1 MHPTRRSRIVLA
13 LAFGLAGVVA
23 AADARPLDVC
33 VYGGTSGGT
42 IAAVAAARRGSTV
55 VLIEPGRRLG
65 GMSSG
70 GLGMTDNG
78 ATSTITGLARE
89 FYERVYRFYRD
100 PENWP
105 HQRREEF
112 VASLPSIWGVDG
124 PRMEKLEA
132 QFIFEPRAAERV
144 FSDLVREAGVTV
156 VFGERLDLTDGVSTR
171 SGRIHAIR
179 MESGR
184 EFVADVFIDATYEGD
199 LMAKAGVSYVFGREP
214 NDRYGETLNGSF
226 PFTPRAFPA
235 ISPYVVAGDRV
246 SGLLPRVS
254 ATPSGPKGSGDD
266 KLQAYNFRVCL
277 TDVPENRVA
286 IEKPADFDPR
296 EYELLARMIATMRN
310 VRPGPAKTAAVAL
323 AGPERPL
330 GITFHRI
337 PNAKTDSNSGG
348 EFGSDM
354 VGGNAGWPEADY
366 ETRDRIFARHKTYVL
381 GLLWFLGNDPRVP
394 RAVREEMCRWGLPR
408 DEFPDTGHFPHQLYV
423 REARRMV
430 SDVVMTERHARGELR
445 VDDGVALAS
454 YPLDCHGIALYV
466 DEQGVLHRERG
477 FMEKAG
483 PPFPIS
489 YRSIRPRAEQCANL
503 LVVSCLSASHAA
515 YGSVRMEP
523 VFMMLGHAAGAAAD
537 LARRTGSSVQEVN
550 VAHLRDALVA
560 EGQLVDWPAK

>member
-1 MHPTRRSRIVLA
+1 MPHLSCVRSLVAIA
-13 LAFGLAGVVA
+13 LVCA
-23 AADARPLDVC
+23 ASAAESRPIDVC
-33 VYGGTSGGT
+33 VYGGTSGGV
-42 IAAVAAARRGSTV
+42 IAAVAAARRGGRV

-78 ATSTITGLARE
+78 ATSTISGLARE
-89 FYERVYRFYRD
+89 FYRRIFRFYLD
-100 PENWP
+100 PANWP
-105 HQRREEF
+105 HQHRDEF
-112 VASLPSIWGVDG
+112 MARQPAIWGVDG
-124 PRMEKLEA
+124 PKMEAIEA

-156 VFGERLDLTDGVSTR
+156 VFGERLDLAEGVRRR
-171 SGRIHAIR
+171 SGRIHSIR

-184 EFVADVFIDATYEGD
+184 EFVAEVFIDATYEGD
-199 LMAKAGVSYVFGREP
+199 LMARAGVTHVVGREP

-226 PFTPRAFPA
+226 PFTPRAFPT
-235 ISPYVVAGDRV
+235 ISPFVVADDPA
-246 SGLLPRVS
+246 SGLLPRVL
-254 ATPSGPKGSGDD
+254 AMPSGPRGSGDD

-277 TDVPENRVA
+277 TDVPENRIA
-286 IEKPADFDPR
+286 IDKPTDYEPL
-296 EYELLARMIATMRN
+296 EYELLARMIATMKD

-330 GITFHRI
+330 GITFHRL
-337 PNAKTDSNSGG
+337 PNSKTDSNSGG

-354 VGGNAGWPEADY
+354 VGASSGWPEGDY
-366 ETRDRIFARHKTYVL
+366 DTREKIFARHKSYVL

-394 RAVREEMCRWGLPR
+394 KEVRDEMQRWGLPR
-408 DEFPDTGHFPHQLYV
+408 DEFPDSGHFPHQLYV

-430 SDVVMTERHARGELR
+430 SDEVMTERHARGELR
-445 VDDGVALAS
+445 VDDGIALAS
-454 YPLDCHGIALYV
+454 YPLDCHGIALYI
-466 DEQGVLHRERG
+466 DDKQVLHRERG

-489 YRSIRPRAEQCANL
+489 YRAIRPRGEECTNL

-537 LARRTGSSVQEVN
+537 FARRSGTTVQQVN
-550 VAHLRDALVA
+550 VAALRESLIAD
-560 EGQLVDWPAK
+560 GQLVDWPTK